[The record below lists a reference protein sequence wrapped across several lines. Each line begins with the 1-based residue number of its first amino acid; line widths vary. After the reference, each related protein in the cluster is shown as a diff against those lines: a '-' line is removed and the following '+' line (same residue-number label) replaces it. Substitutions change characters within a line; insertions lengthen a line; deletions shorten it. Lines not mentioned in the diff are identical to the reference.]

1 MAIAID
7 ADDIGKKVILTH
19 EEGDQKDYYLATLTL
34 VKTTNNTVDTGYFS
48 VPVSGEN
55 FIIDNGDE
63 NYSYEVIS

>member
-1 MAIAID
+1 MALSISK
-7 ADDIGKKVILTH
+7 DDIGKDLILAY
-19 EEGDQKDYYLATLTL
+19 EEGDQKDYYLAKLTL